1 MTGTTVLLR
10 PWAPSEVVTVLVVE
24 DSADQAALLAGHLQR
39 VGCRVVAVETAE
51 KAIAAYGEIDFH
63 LAFVDLV
70 LPGMAGAEFI
80 ELLRAERPATRI
92 AVSSVLDS
100 TDFPAADA
108 FLPKPFTGAQVR
120 QVLKDT
126 VTERGVS

>member
-1 MTGTTVLLR
+1 MITR

-51 KAIAAYGEIDFH
+51 KAILAYGDVDFH

-70 LPGMAGAEFI
+70 LPGMGGSDFI
-80 ELLRAERPATRI
+80 TKLRAERPDTRI
-92 AVSSVLDS
+92 AVSSVLDE

-126 VTERGVS
+126 VIDRGAA

>member
-1 MTGTTVLLR
+1 MSDAAIMTR
-10 PWAPSEVVTVLVVE
+10 PWAPSEVITVLVVE
-24 DSADQAALLAGHLQR
+24 DSPDQAALLAGHLQR

-51 KAIAAYGEIDFH
+51 KAIAAYGDIDFH

-70 LPGMAGAEFI
+70 LPGMPGGDFI
-80 ELLRAERPATRI
+80 ERLRAERPDTRI

-100 TDFPAADA
+100 NDFPVADA

-126 VTERGVS
+126 VTERGAA